1 MNILESIVQYDIAH
15 ESTEGAYNT
24 LVYAAVE
31 ADCYSKDT
39 WILYTQPAEDE
50 YMTRFHNEPES
61 RKKDGT
67 WKYRTYLPSAYSS
80 AKSVIGSALDLNL
93 PLIGENGKPMGK
105 SALQNAIKSAKD
117 GTTGEKTR
125 LDKVNIMLDSIK
137 KLAQSADSGERLS
150 ILWAID
156 AAHMEVERME

>member
-105 SALQNAIKSAKD
+105 SALQNAIKSGKE
-117 GTTGEKTR
+117 GTTEEKTR
-125 LDKVNIMLDSIK
+125 VDKVNIMLDSIK
-137 KLAQSADSGERLS
+137 KLAQNADSGERLS
-150 ILWAID
+150 ILWALH
-156 AAHMEVERME
+156 AAHVEVEGM